1 VLLARPPR
9 CQDCNL
15 PKIVL
20 ALLKNPQ
27 AHKHDPTVGHTNT
40 TLLVADTG
48 ATDHMLPGKAA
59 FISYVCVRQ
68 GDNMA
73 PVLFLFLMTAFAE
86 TLEIVWREKEIPILS
101 VMMASD
107 DNLIN

>member
-1 VLLARPPR
+1 
-9 CQDCNL
+9 
-15 PKIVL
+15 
-20 ALLKNPQ
+20 
-27 AHKHDPTVGHTNT
+27 
-40 TLLVADTG
+40 
-48 ATDHMLPGKAA
+48 
-59 FISYVCVRQ
+59 
-68 GDNMA
+68 MA